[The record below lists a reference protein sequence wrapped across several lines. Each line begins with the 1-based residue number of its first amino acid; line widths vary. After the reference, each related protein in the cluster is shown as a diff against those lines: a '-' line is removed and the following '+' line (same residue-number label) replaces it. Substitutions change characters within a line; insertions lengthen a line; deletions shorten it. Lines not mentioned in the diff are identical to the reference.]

1 MHAAAG
7 LNGKNLGAI
16 EPWRPRDVNCV
27 WRLMREHVKVL
38 GIIHIVFGCL
48 GLLGALAMAGIFAFG
63 GTIVGLAG
71 RDDPDA
77 LIAISVLGAVGT
89 ALFLL
94 FLVLSVPGI
103 VAGWGLLNFKPW
115 ARILTIV
122 LSALNLLNF
131 PVGTAI
137 GVYGLW
143 VMLNQET
150 EAMFRDAP
158 PVMPP
163 RAA

>member
-1 MHAAAG
+1 
-7 LNGKNLGAI
+7 
-16 EPWRPRDVNCV
+16 
-27 WRLMREHVKVL
+27 MREHVKVL

-48 GLLGALAMAGIFAFG
+48 GLLGALVLGAVFIFG
-63 GTIVGLAG
+63 GTAVGLAG
-71 RDDPDA
+71 QNDPDSLVA
-77 LIAISVLGAVGT
+77 MSVLGALGT
-89 ALFLL
+89 GLFLIL
-94 FLVLSVPGI
+94 LVLSVPGI
-103 VAGWGLLNFKPW
+103 LAGWGLLNYRPW

-122 LSALNLLNF
+122 LSAVNLLNV

-143 VMLNQET
+143 VTLNQET
-150 EAMFRDAP
+150 EAMFRGAPP

>member
-1 MHAAAG
+1 
-7 LNGKNLGAI
+7 
-16 EPWRPRDVNCV
+16 
-27 WRLMREHVKVL
+27 MREHVKVL

-48 GLLGALAMAGIFAFG
+48 GLLGALALGGIFAFG
-63 GTIVGLAG
+63 GTVISLAG
-71 RDDPDA
+71 HHDPDSLVA
-77 LIAISVLGAVGT
+77 LSILGVVGA
-89 ALFLL
+89 ALFVL
-94 FLVLSVPGI
+94 FLALSVPGI
-103 VAGWGLLNFKPW
+103 VAGWGLLNLRPW

-143 VMLNQET
+143 VLLNQET
-150 EAMFRDAP
+150 EAMFRGAP

-163 RAA
+163 RMA

>member
-1 MHAAAG
+1 
-7 LNGKNLGAI
+7 
-16 EPWRPRDVNCV
+16 
-27 WRLMREHVKVL
+27 MREHIKVL

-48 GLLGALAMAGIFAFG
+48 GLLGAMALGGIFAFG
-63 GTIVGLAG
+63 GTIISLAG
-71 RDDPDA
+71 HHDRDS
-77 LIAISVLGAVGT
+77 LIALSVLGAVGT
-89 ALFLL
+89 ALFVL

-122 LSALNLLNF
+122 LSALDLLNF

-143 VMLNQET
+143 VLLNQET
-150 EAMFRDAP
+150 EAMFRGAPP

>member
-1 MHAAAG
+1 
-7 LNGKNLGAI
+7 
-16 EPWRPRDVNCV
+16 
-27 WRLMREHVKVL
+27 MREHVKIL

-48 GLLGALAMAGIFAFG
+48 GLLGALALAGVFAFG
-63 GTIVGLAG
+63 GTMVGLAG
-71 RDDPDA
+71 HNDPDS
-77 LIAISVLGAVGT
+77 LIAISALGVLGAGLV
-89 ALFLL
+89 LL

-103 VAGWGLLNFKPW
+103 LAGWGLLNFKPW

-131 PVGTAI
+131 PLGTAI

-143 VMLNQET
+143 VTLNQET
-150 EAMFRDAP
+150 EAMFRGAP
-158 PVMPP
+158 PPMLPP

>member
-1 MHAAAG
+1 
-7 LNGKNLGAI
+7 
-16 EPWRPRDVNCV
+16 
-27 WRLMREHVKVL
+27 MREHVKIL

-48 GLLGALAMAGIFAFG
+48 GLLGGLALAAIFAFG
-63 GTIVGLAG
+63 GTMAG
-71 RDDPDA
+71 MAGHDHDA
-77 LIAISVLGAVGT
+77 MIAISVLGAIGS
-89 ALFLL
+89 ALVLL
-94 FLVLSVPGI
+94 LLVLSLPGI
-103 VAGWGLLNFKPW
+103 IAGWGLLNLKPW

-122 LSALNLLNF
+122 LSALNLINF

-143 VMLNQET
+143 VLLNQET
-150 EAMFRDAP
+150 EAIFRGAPP